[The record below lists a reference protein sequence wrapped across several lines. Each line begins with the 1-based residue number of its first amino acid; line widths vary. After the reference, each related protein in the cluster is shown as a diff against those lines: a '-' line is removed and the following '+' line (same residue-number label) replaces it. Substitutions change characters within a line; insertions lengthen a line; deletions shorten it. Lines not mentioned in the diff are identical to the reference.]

1 MRPSRPFQTCL
12 FYFYLF
18 FLRKD
23 FMRTKTLT
31 SKNKLTKQKY
41 KRKKNNKGLIFCSRK
56 NFQRIKIACLSLVL
70 LCFCAFCAFFAFCAS
85 GIFSQ
90 KKINRFEMVLMTSI
104 THTTESKVIPAAPKR
119 LASYFCRPQT
129 VKNSFRRNSV
139 TYGTPCHAIS
149 HFVFLL
155 SPCFLQNAMP
165 CHWLSSDLP
174 HVLQI

>member
-1 MRPSRPFQTCL
+1 M
-12 FYFYLF
+12 
-18 FLRKD
+18 
-23 FMRTKTLT
+23 
-31 SKNKLTKQKY
+31 
-41 KRKKNNKGLIFCSRK
+41 
-56 NFQRIKIACLSLVL
+56 SLVL

-139 TYGTPCHAIS
+139 TYGTPCHAIR

-174 HVLQI
+174 HVLQIWESSFYSQAFFSLYAFLLVLRLPWESAVQPQC

>member
-31 SKNKLTKQKY
+31 SKNKLAKQKY
-41 KRKKNNKGLIFCSRK
+41 KRKKNNKGRIFCSRK

-104 THTTESKVIPAAPKR
+104 THTTESKVIPAAPKK

-139 TYGTPCHAIS
+139 TYGTPCHPLVTLFFIITM
-149 HFVFLL
+149 LL
-155 SPCFLQNAMP
+155 TQRHAMP
-165 CHWLSSDLP
+165 LAI
-174 HVLQI
+174 Q